1 MMVVYGGLTGLKETS
16 VGNLFAGAIFP
27 GLILAGALFYLHF
40 DPLQHQPGTGPPHF
54 QG

>member
-27 GLILAGALFYLHF
+27 GLVLAGLYFGYIF
-40 DPLQHQPGTGPPHF
+40 VRCNHQPESGAADFTR
-54 QG
+54 